1 MSSKTKRLR
10 EILNSEGESIAMGC
24 VSVLS
29 ARINERAGYPAL
41 YIGGHALGSLH
52 YAVPD
57 YGVLS
62 PSEMVEQSG
71 RIARS
76 VSIPTVVDADELG
89 GNVGGIYRWIREYEA
104 AGVSGIHMEDEYLPK
119 HSNWI
124 GGLLSVED
132 MQARI
137 ATAADAR
144 TDPDFIIVARCNE
157 VLNGLAYGTGSLEAA
172 IERCI
177 AYAEAGADTVVVPGI
192 TPEQGAIMAPLMPVP
207 YSTMGVSAEGSR
219 LNMAV
224 LGNHDGMYER
234 WAKVLFEN
242 GELPREAYAQCDDLY
257 GLLDE
262 PHYDEVV
269 RTWAERSGLPTG
281 PSLHAANLSAG

>member
-10 EILNSEGESIAMGC
+10 EILNTEGESIAMGC

-29 ARINERAGYPAL
+29 ARINERAGFPAL
-41 YIGGHALGSLH
+41 YIGGHALSSLH
-52 YAVPD
+52 YAIPD

-62 PSEMVEQSG
+62 PAEMVEQSG

-89 GNVGGIYRWIREYEA
+89 GNVAGIYRWIREYEA
-104 AGVSGIHMEDEYLPK
+104 AGVAGIHMEDEYLPK

-137 ATAADAR
+137 ATAAEAR
-144 TDPDFIIVARCNE
+144 TDPDFIIIARCNE
-157 VLNGLAYGTGSLEAA
+157 VLNGMAYGTGSLDAA
-172 IERCI
+172 IDRCL
-177 AYAEAGADTVVVPGI
+177 AYIEAGADTVVVPGI
-192 TPEQGAIMAPLMPVP
+192 TSDQGEIMAPLMPAP
-207 YSTMGVSAEGSR
+207 YSTMGVSAKGSR

-224 LGNHDGMYER
+224 LGNSDGMYEL
-234 WAKVLFEN
+234 WAKVLFEK
-242 GELPREAYAQCDDLY
+242 GELPPEAYAQCEDLY
-257 GLLDE
+257 SLLDE
-262 PHYDEVV
+262 PRYDAVV
-269 RTWAERSGLPTG
+269 RTWAERAGLPTG
-281 PSLHAANLSAG
+281 KSLHEAALS